1 MSVKFRDY
9 YEILGV
15 SRDASAEE
23 IRSSYRKLARKYHP
37 DVNKDD
43 PKAEDRLKEVNEA
56 YEVLKDPEKRRKYD
70 ALGADWKN
78 GQEFRPP
85 PGFGG
90 FSGGGSAGG
99 FNFGG
104 GFSDF
109 FEAIFGSRFQGAGGA
124 RGGARP
130 FGSPMGGGGYTYE
143 GNFAGDATEAEIQVP
158 LDTVVEGGRVQ
169 ISVSIPPHGPRT
181 LEVRIPRGIAEGKR
195 IRLSG
200 QGEGGADLHLRIKY
214 APGEKYRMDGDHL
227 IVEARVSPAVAVLGG
242 KATVPTPDGEIS
254 LTIPP
259 GSSSG
264 RRLRVRGKGLPGAKG
279 RRGDLLV
286 QIMIQIPADPTPE
299 ERALYEQLAALK

>member
-15 SRDASAEE
+15 ARDATAEQ
-23 IRSSYRKLARKYHP
+23 IRSSYRKLARKHHP

-43 PKAEDRLKEVNEA
+43 PKAEERLKEVNEA

-70 ALGADWKN
+70 ALGANWKN

-90 FSGGGSAGG
+90 FAGGGSAGG
-99 FNFGG
+99 FSFGG

-109 FEAIFGSRFQGAGGA
+109 FEAIFGNRFAGGA
-124 RGGARP
+124 TGGGARP
-130 FGSPMGGGGYTYE
+130 FGSPMGGGYTYE
-143 GNFAGDATEAEIQVP
+143 GSFAGDATEADVNVP
-158 LDTVVEGGRVQ
+158 LDTVVEGGRIQ
-169 ISVSIPPHGPRT
+169 ISVSIPPQGPRT
-181 LEVRIPRGIAEGKR
+181 LEVRIPKGIAEGKK

-200 QGEGGADLHLRIKY
+200 QGEDGADLHLKIKY

-227 IVEARVSPAVAVLGG
+227 VVDARVSPATAALGG
-242 KATVPTPDGEIS
+242 KVTVPTPDGEIS
-254 LTIPP
+254 LTVPP
-259 GSSSG
+259 GSPSG
-264 RRLRVRGKGLPGAKG
+264 RRLRVRGKGLPNDKG

-286 QIMIQIPADPTPE
+286 QIMITVPSELKPE
-299 ERALYEQLAALK
+299 ERELYEKLAALR